1 MAKVVLSDDPVSFS
15 SEAAVASPASVVKSQ
30 DGLIGPGVLD
40 FTAWAG
46 TMFFPLLMVCGSGTI
61 VVENEAV
68 LADHLNDLRDLLARR
83 GAVGFRTRI
92 NSDMQPS
99 AKIAVLGG
107 YRDHIDADGKT
118 VTSSSMTWT
127 LIRTAAGWKVNLIQF
142 NDSRQD
148 ASVVSELCRDTGE
161 IQ

>member
-1 MAKVVLSDDPVSFS
+1 MVRVVLSDQPISFS
-15 SEAAVASPASVVKSQ
+15 SGIAADEPASLVMSQ
-30 DGLIGPGVLD
+30 DKCIGKDLLAARD
-40 FTAWAG
+40 WAG
-46 TMFFPLLMVCGSGTI
+46 TMFFPLLMVCGAGTI
-61 VVENEAV
+61 VVENEEDFAG
-68 LADHLNDLRDLLARR
+68 HLNDLRDLLARR

-92 NSDMQPS
+92 TSEMQPS

-107 YRDHIDADGKT
+107 YRDHIDAEGNV

-127 LIRTAAGWKVNLIQF
+127 LIHTEAGWKVNLIQF